1 MNNIK
6 NAGRTSMQMDSLNR
20 GFLNPEIA
28 SIKQDILFFKND
40 MLKDIRKLE
49 EKLNLKMTNQNL
61 MSSEQYN
68 AFEKKMDSITTQI
81 TEINSLL
88 VNNTNLTEKVNT
100 LQIFKS
106 RTEDSIFRV
115 NARINTFEKEY
126 REYIDNVEIL
136 INNNL
141 KYPGIIGKNSRFSNF
156 RHFIDYILKYF
167 NDFNDFKDEIRNFN
181 FNEFKKKII
190 SDLNDFRFAI
200 NENYSNSILLI
211 QRNVQDFDKRMDDLI
226 KKNEKFLKANE
237 SKFEEL
243 ENKINNYLSEY
254 QAKFTSLEQ
263 NINEKYD
270 EQLKEVEN
278 IKNLKNEFIE
288 EMEKIKT
295 KFEEIKKNE
304 ESKDINN
311 ENNFLLKIINNNY
324 ISESQKGTEENNN
337 IENDNYKNL
346 QKLLIEQK
354 EESQAVLKSRNFN
367 NQKNEHQKMNNIIK
381 LLLLNNNN
389 NNNNK
394 INLSIIKNNCNE
406 IMKKIKNIEE
416 KNNIVNNSDDHSKR
430 MNKTLSIEKT
440 DSLEKFTNILK
451 EKNNDIINSNN
462 NFQNIENHLILS
474 NEEILN
480 KKKQSENNEDSNR
493 YLNLAKKEVS
503 KNNYSISNIAN
514 TKITKVL
521 LPESLNKKNKNRNPK
536 IHISN
541 SSVSENKKIKLIS
554 NDLSCSNTKKYS
566 IQDSNNIKKS
576 IIDFTKIN
584 KQKNEKI
591 KSIDSERLNRRINES
606 KMHSNL
612 KSLMVI
618 KIKSKD
624 KILNDL
630 SKKKKRSSSFEN
642 EKDENVQIEFRKTF
656 HLNNKVKEL
665 ILVNSKNLKK
675 NRKIQI

>member
-1 MNNIK
+1 
-6 NAGRTSMQMDSLNR
+6 MQMDSLNR

-367 NQKNEHQKMNNIIK
+367 NQKNEHQKINNIIK
-381 LLLLNNNN
+381 LLLLNNN

-554 NDLSCSNTKKYS
+554 NDLSCSNAKKYS

-591 KSIDSERLNRRINES
+591 KSMDSERLNRRINES

>member
-6 NAGRTSMQMDSLNR
+6 NAERTSMQMDSLNR

-115 NARINTFEKEY
+115 NARINTFQKEY

-156 RHFIDYILKYF
+156 RNFIDYILKYF
-167 NDFNDFKDEIRNFN
+167 KDFNDFKDEIRNFN

-367 NQKNEHQKMNNIIK
+367 NQKNEHQKINNIIK
-381 LLLLNNNN
+381 LLLLNNN

-554 NDLSCSNTKKYS
+554 NDLSCSNAKKYS

>member
-6 NAGRTSMQMDSLNR
+6 NAGRTSIQMDSLNR

-115 NARINTFEKEY
+115 NARINTFQKEY

-367 NQKNEHQKMNNIIK
+367 NQKNEHQKINNIIK
-381 LLLLNNNN
+381 LLLLNNN

-430 MNKTLSIEKT
+430 MNKTLSIEKA

-554 NDLSCSNTKKYS
+554 NDLSCSNAKKYS

-591 KSIDSERLNRRINES
+591 KSMDSERLNRRINES

>member
-1 MNNIK
+1 
-6 NAGRTSMQMDSLNR
+6 MQMDSLNR

-324 ISESQKGTEENNN
+324 ISECQKGTEENNN

-367 NQKNEHQKMNNIIK
+367 NQKNEHQKINNIIK
-381 LLLLNNNN
+381 LLLLNNN

-591 KSIDSERLNRRINES
+591 KSMDSERLNRRINES

>member
-324 ISESQKGTEENNN
+324 ISESQKGSEENNN

-367 NQKNEHQKMNNIIK
+367 NQKNEHQKINNIIK
-381 LLLLNNNN
+381 LLLLNN

-430 MNKTLSIEKT
+430 MNKTLSIEKA

-554 NDLSCSNTKKYS
+554 NDLSCSNAKKYS

-624 KILNDL
+624 KFLNDL